1 MQFDLNEDQELIL
14 KAALEICEKEI
25 APKAE
30 EVDAKGEFPWENIKL
45 LAAADM
51 VGIAFPESYGGLG
64 SDFLT
69 WALVGEELSRACT
82 TTGAIFGAHM
92 LCCYPIFL
100 FGNEEQK
107 KKYLPALCK
116 GQKIGSFALTE
127 PNAGSD
133 VSNVQTSAVKDGNYY
148 RINGSKLFITNAG
161 EAETYVIIA
170 STEKGRGARGLSA
183 FILEKGMKGFEIG
196 KNEKKMAFPAL
207 PNRELIFTDCRVPK
221 ENILMHEGRGF
232 RVAMQTLD
240 VGRIGMACGAIGLA
254 RAAFEEALKYSK
266 VRVQF
271 GKPIS
276 SFQAIQFKLADMAT
290 QIEAAR
296 LLLYK
301 AAYLKDKN
309 QKFEKLASMA
319 KLFAS
324 EVASRVVAEAVQIHG
339 GYGFIKEY
347 KVERLYR
354 ESKLFE
360 IVEGTS
366 EIQRAVIANYVLKES

>member
-1 MQFDLNEDQELIL
+1 MQFDLNEDQGLIV
-14 KAALEICEKEI
+14 AAAQEICEKEI

-30 EVDAKGEFPWENIKL
+30 ETDAMGQFPWENIKL
-45 LAAADM
+45 LAEADM
-51 VGIAFPESYGGLG
+51 FGIPFPESYGGLG

-69 WALVGEELSRACT
+69 WAIVGEELSRACT
-82 TTGAIFGAHM
+82 TTGAIVGAHM
-92 LCCYPIFL
+92 LSAYPIFL
-100 FGNEEQK
+100 FGTDEQK
-107 KKYLPALCK
+107 KKYLPDLCRGK
-116 GQKIGSFALTE
+116 KIGAFGLTE

-133 VSNVQTSAVKDGNYY
+133 ASNVQTTAVKDGNHYVL
-148 RINGSKLFITNAG
+148 NGSKLFITNAG
-161 EAETYVIIA
+161 AAETYVIIT
-170 STEKGRGARGLSA
+170 STDRGRGARGLSA
-183 FILEKGMKGFEIG
+183 FIVEKGMKGFEIG
-196 KNEKKMAFPAL
+196 KNEKKMAFFSL
-207 PNRELIFTDCRVPK
+207 PNCELIFTDCRVPK
-221 ENILMHEGRGF
+221 ENMLMQEGRGF

-240 VGRIGMACGAIGLA
+240 VGRLGMACGATGLA
-254 RAAFEEALKYSK
+254 RAAYDEALKYSK

-271 GKPIS
+271 GKPIC

-290 QIEAAR
+290 QIEAAK
-296 LLLYK
+296 LLVYK
-301 AAYLKDKN
+301 ACYLKDKN
-309 QKFEKLASMA
+309 QKFEKFASMA

-324 EVASRVVAEAVQIHG
+324 EVASYVVAEAVQIHG